1 VLTKRYRDAMRSIDR
16 EASEPLPDPWAM
28 AAGVVRD
35 ELARRE
41 RVREEEAR
49 RPPVVL
55 RGLSE
60 DAAATLAFLHHLEG
74 RAFLECL
81 HARVPLRVDLIAG
94 VDELIVFGLVVLRWA
109 VDEDGD
115 ETEPI
120 LELRYD
126 VELPEP
132 PDTGKG

>member
-1 VLTKRYRDAMRSIDR
+1 VTTRLYRDAMRSIDR

-28 AAGVVRD
+28 AADVVRD

-41 RVREEEAR
+41 REREEEAR
-49 RPPVVL
+49 RPPVLL

-81 HARVPLRVDLIAG
+81 HVRVPRRVDLIAG
-94 VDELIVFGLVVLRWA
+94 VDQLIGLGLVVITWA
-109 VDEDGD
+109 VDEEG
-115 ETEPI
+115 EQAEPI

-132 PDTGKG
+132 PDTGNG